1 MSKYNFQI
9 FNFTEF
15 IINWVWILQKGFY
28 TQVSRNRD
36 LSEKITHHRGCRQ
49 GEHVSPYIFVLCAKL
64 FAEEIC
70 NDENIRGIEIFGS
83 EHDIGGICRRHHFVS
98 VI

>member
-1 MSKYNFQI
+1 M
-9 FNFTEF
+9 
-15 IINWVWILQKGFY
+15 
-28 TQVSRNRD
+28 
-36 LSEKITHHRGCRQ
+36 
-49 GEHVSPYIFVLCAKL
+49 SPYIFVLCAKL